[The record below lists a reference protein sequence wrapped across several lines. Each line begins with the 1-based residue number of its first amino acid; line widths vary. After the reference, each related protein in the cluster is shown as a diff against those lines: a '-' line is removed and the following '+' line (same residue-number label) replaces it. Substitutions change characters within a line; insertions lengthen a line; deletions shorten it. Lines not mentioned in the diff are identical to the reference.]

1 MSVIEAGVLV
11 SATIL
16 VLVNVLVDSL
26 HAVVDPRVRD

>member
-26 HAVVDPRVRD
+26 HAVVDPRVRE

>member
-1 MSVIEAGVLV
+1 MIEAGVLV

-26 HAVVDPRVRD
+26 HAVVDPRVRE